1 MAMETIIYFEE
12 NGKKHGVIRFV
23 SGYRKKRF
31 LRKERIEYTFSSASS
46 KDFIDEEEIGMVL
59 ERIKKDYPDA
69 VIHLTTWDK
78 FLERYKKHVFWLIA
92 YIDDIGQ
99 KSPSGYYSGS
109 SRGNVEWTNDIE
121 DAEIG
126 LDDNTTDDTV
136 NNIRKS
142 TGKKVFM
149 MPVYLD
155 LVNGLL
161 EPNFMITCT
170 GKKGK
175 QETKYFAR
183 MEGARLRLNTTSD
196 AAKKFTYKEVLAMFE
211 FLQSNNKNFLY
222 AALPVFKENVHYK
235 QLDNY
240 LKKNKVSRM
249 VQMTTKLRWMN
260 R

>member
-1 MAMETIIYFEE
+1 MDMETIIYFEE
-12 NGKKHGVIRFV
+12 DGKKHGVIRFV

-109 SRGNVEWTNDIE
+109 SCGHVEWTNDIE

-126 LDDNTTDDTV
+126 LDDDTTDDTV

>member
-1 MAMETIIYFEE
+1 MDMETIIYFEE
-12 NGKKHGVIRFV
+12 DGKKHGVIRFV

-31 LRKERIEYTFSSASS
+31 LRKERIEYTLSSASS
-46 KDFIDEEEIGMVL
+46 KDFIDEKDIFLVL

-69 VIHLTTWDK
+69 VIHLTDWDK
-78 FLERYKKHVFWLIA
+78 FMERYKKHVFWLIA
-92 YIDDIGQ
+92 YIDDVGQ
-99 KSPSGYYSGS
+99 KSPSGYYSS
-109 SRGNVEWTNDIE
+109 HSCGNVEWTKDIE

-126 LDDNTTDDTV
+126 MDDDATDETV

-222 AALPVFKENVHYK
+222 AVLPVFKENVHYK
-235 QLDNY
+235 QLENY
-240 LKKNKVSRM
+240 MRKNKVSRM
-249 VQMTTKLRWMN
+249 VQMTTKLRWIN